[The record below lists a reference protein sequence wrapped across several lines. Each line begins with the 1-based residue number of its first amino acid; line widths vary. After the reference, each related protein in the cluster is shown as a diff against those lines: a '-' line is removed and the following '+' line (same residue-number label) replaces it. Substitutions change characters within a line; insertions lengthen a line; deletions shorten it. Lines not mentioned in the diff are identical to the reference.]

1 MSLLDRLFDLK
12 ARGTTVRTEV
22 LAGATTFM
30 TMAYIILVN
39 PSILSQAGL
48 PAAGVAAATCLAA
61 GVGCLIMGLFAN
73 YPIAL
78 APGMGLN
85 AYFTF
90 TVVLGMGVPW
100 RVALGLVFISG
111 VVFLF
116 LTLTGVRRLIV
127 SAIPRAL
134 FAAIAAGIG
143 LFIAFI
149 GLKSAGLVV
158 ANPAT
163 TVALGDVKQPMTLL
177 ALGGLALIAVLE
189 VLKVRGG
196 ILIGIVATTLVGWAA
211 GLVHWNPQAYS
222 VAEMTSTAF
231 QLDLKGALGLGGHG
245 IGLALVEIL
254 FVFVFVDLFDNV
266 GTLVAVTT
274 KAGLVAPDGT
284 IPRLNRILVAYA
296 AATTVGALAG
306 TSTVVSYIE
315 SASGVSAGGRTGLT
329 AVVVGLL
336 FLVALFAAP
345 LAQAIP
351 AAATAPALI
360 LVGAMMMA
368 PLADID
374 WADPSV
380 AIPAFLTLVAIP
392 LTFSIANGLAFG
404 VIAYVGIRALTGRLK
419 RGDWLLAVLAVLF
432 IARFAYMAA
441 A

>member
-1 MSLLDRLFDLK
+1 
-12 ARGTTVRTEV
+12 
-22 LAGATTFM
+22 
-30 TMAYIILVN
+30 
-39 PSILSQAGL
+39 
-48 PAAGVAAATCLAA
+48 
-61 GVGCLIMGLFAN
+61 
-73 YPIAL
+73 
-78 APGMGLN
+78 
-85 AYFTF
+85 
-90 TVVLGMGVPW
+90 
-100 RVALGLVFISG
+100 
-111 VVFLF
+111 
-116 LTLTGVRRLIV
+116 
-127 SAIPRAL
+127 
-134 FAAIAAGIG
+134 
-143 LFIAFI
+143 
-149 GLKSAGLVV
+149 
-158 ANPAT
+158 
-163 TVALGDVKQPMTLL
+163 VALGDVKQPMTLL

-196 ILIGIVATTLVGWAA
+196 ILIGIVVTTLAGWGA
-211 GLVHWNPQAYS
+211 GLVHWNPQTYS

-284 IPRLNRILVAYA
+284 IPRLNRILVADA

-432 IARFAYMAA
+432 VARFAYMAA